1 MLGALSLEKEFGRL
15 MNELATNPGR
25 LALVVDGENGEGLVT
40 RLAALADE
48 PVTLVGAVIVQ
59 DPPITGESFERRLS
73 DSSILADIEI
83 LFEPNLEIDPI
94 QLLRNL
100 ARRKPR
106 VALWPGQIAGGL
118 ASYSELGRGDWY
130 GSRLEN
136 AIVLRPTA
144 SQFPDEVPYTV
155 ERIP

>member
-1 MLGALSLEKEFGRL
+1 LSLEDEFGRL
-15 MNELATNPGR
+15 MNELGKNPGR
-25 LALVVDGENGEGLVT
+25 LALVVDGENGEGLVG

-48 PVTLVGAVIVQ
+48 PVTFVGTVVVQ
-59 DPPITGESFERRLS
+59 DPLITDESIQTRLS
-73 DSSILADIEI
+73 DSSILVDIEI
-83 LFEPNLEIDPI
+83 LFEPNLEINPI

-100 ARRKPR
+100 TRRMPR
-106 VALWPGQIAGGL
+106 VALWPGQIVGDL

-130 GSRLEN
+130 ESRLEN
-136 AIVLRPTA
+136 SIVLRPKP

>member
-1 MLGALSLEKEFGRL
+1 LSLEEEFGRL
-15 MNELATNPGR
+15 MNELATRPGR
-25 LALVVDGENGEGLVT
+25 LALVVDGEKGDGLVA

-48 PVTLVGAVIVQ
+48 AVTLVGAMIVQ
-59 DPPITGESFERRLS
+59 HRPITGESFERRLS
-73 DSSILADIEI
+73 DASILVDIEI
-83 LFEPNLEIDPI
+83 LFEPKLELDPI

-106 VALWPGQIAGGL
+106 LALWPGQIVGGL

-130 GSRLEN
+130 ESRLEN

-144 SQFPDEVPYTV
+144 SQFPDEVPYTA